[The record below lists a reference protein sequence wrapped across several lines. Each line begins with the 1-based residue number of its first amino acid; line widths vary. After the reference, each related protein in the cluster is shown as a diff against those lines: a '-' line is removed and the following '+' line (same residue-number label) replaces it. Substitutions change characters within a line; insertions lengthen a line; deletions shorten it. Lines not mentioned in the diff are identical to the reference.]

1 MSTKAPQVKR
11 RPSHFVR
18 RRRPGAL
25 QDSFTG
31 PICSE
36 AQAERE
42 AAAWISIGWAAER
55 VEATPEVW
63 REVRAWQRARRRE
76 RQGQHS

>member
-1 MSTKAPQVKR
+1 MSTKAPQAKR

-18 RRRPGAL
+18 RRRPGAAR
-25 QDSFTG
+25 DSFTG
-31 PICSE
+31 PIRSQ

-42 AAAWISIGWAAER
+42 AAAWISIGWSAER

-63 REVRAWQRARRRE
+63 RDVRAWERAKRRE
-76 RQGQHS
+76 RQGQRS